1 MGERRMEEELF
12 VFVNQS
18 NCRHWK
24 YRKFTER
31 SFDIFNG
38 FELVATRCCNCYKV
52 LELKIRKTA

>member
-1 MGERRMEEELF
+1 MEEELF

-24 YRKFTER
+24 HRKYTER

-38 FELVATRCCNCYKV
+38 FELVASRCSNCYKV
-52 LELKIRKTA
+52 LELKIRKIA